1 MQNERR
7 MINVLN
13 FVGLTFLLILLLI
26 NQSEAQNRYLK
37 GEYAFTGEKTCVNHW
52 LINPGSPSNPANTP
66 YWVSTHSVQG
76 TVIFKPDG
84 KGSGKASEVEVI
96 SPIYTPIPLYPY
108 WSEPSWPFPLPATI
122 LGNTNTYN
130 VSFNFT
136 YSVAVNG
143 AITWTI
149 TPDGFAGTFLS
160 GNRTGQT
167 FNSDPVTLI
176 GFVARNDETILL
188 ATSPGQAEIVTTDLF
203 DNDVLIGR
211 IEGQCH
217 RSRVLIK
224 TGR

>member
-1 MQNERR
+1 MQNGRR

-13 FVGLTFLLILLLI
+13 FVGFTFLLILLLV
-26 NQSEAQNRYLK
+26 NQSEAQNRHLK

-52 LINPGSPSNPANTP
+52 LINPSDPNNSTNTP
-66 YWVSTHSVQG
+66 YWVGTYSIQG
-76 TVIFKPDG
+76 TVIFKTDG
-84 KGSGKASEVEVI
+84 TGSGKASEVEVV

-108 WSEPSWPFPLPATI
+108 WSGPSWPFPLPATI
-122 LGNTNTYN
+122 LGNTSSYN

-136 YSVAVNG
+136 YAVAAHG
-143 AITWTI
+143 AITRSI
-149 TPDGFAGTFLS
+149 TPDGFAGIFLS

-167 FNSDPVTLI
+167 FNSDPVTLT

-188 ATSPGQAEIVTTDLF
+188 STPPGQAEIVTTDLF
-203 DNDVLIGR
+203 DNNVLIGR

-224 TGR
+224 TGK